1 MIDVIAFIANHIQ
14 QALLIV
20 AMRALPMEQFAGNIK
35 SAIVQLEVGVVRN
48 NPSCD

>member
-20 AMRALPMEQFAGNIK
+20 AMRALPMEQFA
-35 SAIVQLEVGVVRN
+35 
-48 NPSCD
+48 